1 LIVGTPPPGGG
12 TFRLWCGGGNI
23 NSGQRSN
30 SRYRF
35 LLRWPEFIFP
45 PPHHSLKV
53 PSQGGVSF
61 DQTSKLEG
69 NFGGSTLQ
77 KADNFRKGQNQ
88 KNLCGGMAGQR
99 GAAGFRSSYS
109 LARHAITSP
118 PASDTTSLLLV
129 IAPVRWSISLSVPS
143 WFHHRLLVHP
153 SKVVRCTHT
162 ASPPPAR
169 RRHAEAARCT
179 RARGAPRVRPT
190 SHRTGPGQR
199 GPVTP
204 EWSSSGKSVVDQA
217 LTKNGIGQF

>member
-1 LIVGTPPPGGG
+1 M
-12 TFRLWCGGGNI
+12 
-23 NSGQRSN
+23 
-30 SRYRF
+30 
-35 LLRWPEFIFP
+35 LRWPEFIFP

-143 WFHHRLLVHP
+143 WFHHRLLAPVEGSSLH
-153 SKVVRCTHT
+153 THCL
-162 ASPPPAR
+162 AAARPAPTR

-199 GPVTP
+199 GPETP

-217 LTKNGIGQF
+217 LTKNGIGQFVASRGAKMEPA